1 MKKHLL
7 FICLLFCGLVSQATV
22 HTITVAN
29 FQFSDRTSNSITTNA
44 VVGDTITWTWVSGTH
59 TTTCDPVNHS
69 NTSLPAGAAA
79 WNSPMT
85 SAVTSFSYI
94 PKVVGT
100 YSYICIPHA
109 DFGMI
114 GTINVSSILPV
125 TFLSFGATAGQGNQ
139 ALLKW
144 VVASEVNVSYYSV
157 QKSTDGRTF
166 TEAGRVPAS
175 DNSSLQKTYTFSD
188 NTATNSRYVYYSLKI
203 VDKDGKTQSSSI
215 ALFKNVA
222 AKGDIIISMSPNPIN
237 SPGHLMLQFNAD
249 KPGTMLVQLFD
260 MNGKLVK
267 QTNMMAA
274 AGVNNG
280 HFHLGELPSG
290 NYKVIFSIDGKK
302 ETKQLQFK

>member
-7 FICLLFCGLVSQATV
+7 FICLLFCGLASQATV
-22 HTITVAN
+22 HTIQVAN
-29 FQFSDRTSNSITTNA
+29 FQFSDLSSNSIVTNA
-44 VVGDTITWTWVSGTH
+44 IIGDTIVWTWVSGSH

-69 NTSLPAGAAA
+69 NTSLPAGAAT
-79 WNSPMT
+79 WNSPIT
-85 SAVTSFSYI
+85 STATSFSYI
-94 PKVVGT
+94 PGVAGT
-100 YSYICIPHA
+100 YNYICIPHA

-125 TFLSFGATAGQGNQ
+125 TFLSFGATASHDNK
-139 ALLKW
+139 ALIKW
-144 VVASEVNVSYYSV
+144 VVASELNVNYYSV

-166 TEAGRVPAS
+166 TEAGRVMAS
-175 DNSSLQKTYTFSD
+175 DNSSLQKTYTYSD
-188 NTATNSRYVYYSLKI
+188 NTTEDSRYVYYSLKI
-203 VDKDGKTQSSSI
+203 IDKDGKAQSSSI
-215 ALFKNVA
+215 VLFKNATANGNV
-222 AKGDIIISMSPNPIN
+222 IISMSPNPIN

-260 MNGKLVK
+260 MNGRLVK

-274 AGVNNG
+274 AGINNG